1 MWYEFRNLEKWVI
14 RLLVVGNQMDHN
26 LKFIFCW
33 VEEFAGSSRRSS
45 KIVWPTLNDERMI
58 QDFNLPR

>member
-1 MWYEFRNLEKWVI
+1 MSGWSEMWYEFRNLEKWVI

-33 VEEFAGSSRRSS
+33 VEEFAGSS
-45 KIVWPTLNDERMI
+45 
-58 QDFNLPR
+58 